1 MKHVGKKT
9 TRKLVFL
16 GLFIVL
22 AFVVS
27 SCSTKPIP
35 EKPKP
40 DGTEEPAQNLDE
52 QLLQMGERLPGFGG
66 MFFDEAGTLNVY
78 VTNLAEGLSAQALEA
93 RRAEVETALTDVFGK
108 ELLEQGAGQRQGL
121 SIQTASTA
129 EVKVIEGQYDIA
141 KLAQWRKNMDSSLA
155 LTGVILSDLDE
166 ANNRVRIGIA
176 AGTSRA
182 PIEKALTEKGIPLEA
197 VTIEEV
203 EPFSFAAH
211 TVRDKIRPVVG
222 GIQINF
228 RDLANRSLLCTQGF
242 NAFRFGTSGFITN
255 SHCTAVQGGVNFTR
269 YHQNVELANLNFYAT
284 EIADPFLF
292 SGGVCPAG
300 RRCRRSDAAFARV
313 EPFTAGQHHGR
324 IARTLVWTGSITINH
339 NSPEF
344 QIVSETPFPTVGMIL
359 DKVGRTTGWTFG
371 RVSASC
377 VNVNVLNTNITML
390 CQDIVDRTSGTNMIT
405 NLGDSG
411 SPVFRWF
418 GANTVSLAGVLWGG
432 NQTGTQW
439 VFSAMSRIE
448 SELGPLTTF

>member
-9 TRKLVFL
+9 TRFVFL
-16 GLFIVL
+16 GLFTVL
-22 AFVVS
+22 AFLLS

-40 DGTEEPAQNLDE
+40 ETSEEASLNLDE
-52 QLLQMGERLPGFGG
+52 QLLKMGERLPGFGG
-66 MFFDEAGTLNVY
+66 MFFDASGNLNVY
-78 VTNLAEGLSAQALEA
+78 VTDLAEELNAQALEA
-93 RRAEVETALTDVFGK
+93 RRAEVETALTDIFG
-108 ELLEQGAGQRQGL
+108 EQLLEQGAGQRQGL
-121 SIQTASTA
+121 NTQAASSA
-129 EVKVIEGQYDIA
+129 EVNIIKGQYDVA
-141 KLAQWRKNMDSSLA
+141 KLAQWRKDMDSSLA
-155 LTGVILSDLDE
+155 LAGVILSDLDE
-166 ANNRVRIGIA
+166 ASNRVRIGIE

-182 PIEKALTEKGIPLEA
+182 GIEKMLSEKGIPLEA

-203 EPFSFAAH
+203 APFRFNA

-228 RDLANRSLLCTQGF
+228 RDFANRSLLCTQGF
-242 NAFRFGTSGFITN
+242 NAFRFGVTGFVTN

-269 YHQNVELANLNFYAT
+269 YHQNVELGNLNFFAT
-284 EIADPFLF
+284 ELADPFLF

-324 IARTLVWTGSITINH
+324 IARPLIWTGSITINAA
-339 NSPEF
+339 NPEF

-405 NLGDSG
+405 DLGDSG
-411 SPVFRWF
+411 SPVFRWS
-418 GANTVSLAGVLWGG
+418 GGNTVSLAGVLWGG

-439 VFSAMSRIE
+439 VFSAMSNIE
-448 SELGPLTTF
+448 SELGALLTF